1 MGFFAILDDQM
12 RMPAASARKFLDQI
26 TDNFKSNPSFQRPKG
41 QTLKFVIH
49 HYAGPVS
56 EN

>member
-1 MGFFAILDDQM
+1 MGFFAILDDQVK
-12 RMPAASARKFLDQI
+12 MPAPSARKFLDQI
-26 TDNFKSNPSFQRPKG
+26 TDNFKSNPIFQRSKS